1 MLKLH
6 LYWSPGPGVHVLLN
20 SFTST
25 TVVQDSLSL
34 TAKKVLEEDCLLR
47 EEHMQLWHMEFTKLS
62 QDALPK

>member
-1 MLKLH
+1 MLKLQ
-6 LYWSPGPGVHVLLN
+6 LYGSPGSEVHVLLN

-34 TAKKVLEEDCLLR
+34 TAKKVLEVDCLLR
-47 EEHMQLWHMEFTKLS
+47 EEHVQLWHMEFTKLL

>member
-1 MLKLH
+1 M
-6 LYWSPGPGVHVLLN
+6 LLN

-34 TAKKVLEEDCLLR
+34 TAKKVLEVDCLLR
-47 EEHMQLWHMEFTKLS
+47 EEHVQLWHMEFTKLL